1 MNATPATT
9 APARRSRRVLVPLAT
24 LLAAGAVAV
33 GSGATFTS
41 TSSNAVSGVASGTL
55 SQSNSAEGEAIFN
68 LTNIKPG
75 DVVTGQLT
83 LTNTGSIP
91 ATFSLVEETS
101 TNGFS
106 TGSLELTITDKATG
120 AEIYA
125 GSFGGLQD
133 GAATELGAFEPGAAT
148 TYLFEVA
155 LSQDAENGDQ
165 GKAASAV
172 YRWDSV
178 QLGGQETSFIDGI
191 LPAFGS

>member
-1 MNATPATT
+1 MNATPTAT

-91 ATFSLVEETS
+91 ATFSLTEKES
-101 TNGFS
+101 ANGFS
-106 TGSLELTITDKATG
+106 GENLRLNITDTTTG
-120 AEIYA
+120 ATVFDDT
-125 GSFGGLQD
+125 FGGLKD
-133 GAATELGAFEPGAAT
+133 GDKSLLGEFAAGAARTYVFTVSLDAA
-148 TYLFEVA
+148 
-155 LSQDAENGDQ
+155 AENGEQ
-165 GKAASAV
+165 GKSASATYV
-172 YRWDSV
+172 WDSV
-178 QLGGQETSFIDGI
+178 QLDGERTSFVDS
-191 LPAFGS
+191 LLKASGS